1 MLVVINQVLC
11 SIDFV
16 SIKDPIDS
24 SVLNL
29 FFWVLLTTL
38 CFKLKMLLLSTHC
51 IAHAFGKHG
60 YTNVHSHENSV
71 PFALP
76 LWIGDVVT
84 L

>member
-11 SIDFV
+11 STDFV
-16 SIKDPIDS
+16 LIKDPIDS

-38 CFKLKMLLLSTHC
+38 CFKLKMLLLSMLC

-60 YTNVHSHENSV
+60 YTNVHSHENFV

-76 LWIGDVVT
+76 LWIGGVAT

>member
-11 SIDFV
+11 STDFV
-16 SIKDPIDS
+16 SIEDPIDS

-29 FFWVLLTTL
+29 FFSVLLKTL
-38 CFKLKMLLLSTHC
+38 CCKLKMLLLSMHC
-51 IAHAFGKHG
+51 LAYAFGKHG

-76 LWIGDVVT
+76 LWIGGVAT